1 MRAAALSPD
10 APSYASAARS
20 VAARVLKF
28 SAMRPAWRIASLSA
42 LALAT
47 LGGAVA
53 GDRLLAN
60 TSRTHENL
68 RLLTEVLEA
77 AQTSY
82 GREVTYR
89 DLVYAGIH
97 GMLRTLD
104 PHTTFLSAEANA
116 QMRERHQ
123 ASFFGL
129 GILVGQRN
137 GRLTVI
143 TPIEGTPASR
153 LGIRAG
159 DIIHLIEGEPT
170 SKMTVDEAVAK
181 LKGPKD
187 TEVHITILRAGFPEA
202 LEMTVVRAEIPQ
214 STVRYAYMLAPGTGY
229 ISVSDFSRSTGSE
242 VARAI
247 EELRGEGMDRLLLDL
262 RNNGGGLLDQA
273 IEVSEQFVDS
283 GDLVVETRGRVRDSM
298 QRFEAD
304 GRYAP
309 LDLPLVVL
317 VNAGTASASE
327 IVSGAIQDH
336 DVGLVVGT
344 PTWGKGLVQTV
355 FNLSYGAG
363 LALTTAK
370 YYTPSGRLIQR
381 DYHSFIDY
389 YARTDADET
398 DAGPAE
404 GAQRP
409 GEEFATDLGR
419 KVYGGGGITPDVK
432 VEPHELPPTLQF
444 LFARSAFFRFAVD
457 WANRHESVA
466 RDWRPDADVERQ
478 FATWLVDE
486 KLQTAAEAAAI
497 LADAGNRDVVLRQ
510 IRAEVLGAKY
520 GIEAAHQVLAEG
532 DTQIQSALSLFPRAA
547 TLLAQRKGLA
557 PLPAVQTAET
567 IRH

>member
-1 MRAAALSPD
+1 
-10 APSYASAARS
+10 
-20 VAARVLKF
+20 
-28 SAMRPAWRIASLSA
+28 MRPAWRIVSA
-42 LALAT
+42 VALVSAT

-53 GDRLLAN
+53 GNRLLAL
-60 TSRTHENL
+60 TSQTQDSL
-68 RLLTEVLEA
+68 RLLTEALEA
-77 AQTSY
+77 AHETY
-82 GREVTYR
+82 GRQVPYR

-104 PHTTFLSAEANA
+104 PHTGFLSAEANA

-170 SKMTVDEAVAK
+170 SKMTVDEAVSK
-181 LKGPKD
+181 LKGPKG
-187 TEVHITILRAGFPEA
+187 TEVHITILRAGFPEP

-214 STVRYAYMLAPGTGY
+214 TTVRYAYMIEPGTGY
-229 ISVSDFSRSTGSE
+229 ISVSDFARSTGAE

-247 EELRGEGMDRLLLDL
+247 DELRGQGMERLLFDL

-283 GDLVVETRGRVRDSM
+283 GDIVVETRGRIQDSI
-298 QRFEAD
+298 QRFAAD

-309 LDLPLVVL
+309 LDLPVVVL

-327 IVSGAIQDH
+327 IVAGAVQDH

-355 FNLSYGAG
+355 YNLSYGSG

-381 DYHSFIDY
+381 DYHSFLDY
-389 YARTDADET
+389 YARTDFDDEAE
-398 DAGPAE
+398 DQPA
-404 GAQRP
+404 AP
-409 GEEFATDLGR
+409 VGEEYRTDLGR
-419 KVYGGGGITPDVK
+419 TVYGGGGITPDVE
-432 VEPHELPPTLQF
+432 VRPNELPPALQY
-444 LFARSAFFRFAVD
+444 LFARSAFFRFAID

-466 RDWRPDADVERQ
+466 PDWSPDAEVEAE
-478 FATWLVDE
+478 FEAWLTRE
-486 KLQTAAEAAAI
+486 KLQTADEAAAL
-497 LADAGNRDVVLRQ
+497 LADEASRDVVLRQ

-520 GIEAAHQVLAEG
+520 GIEASHQVLARG
-532 DTQIQSALSLFPRAA
+532 DRQIQTALSLFSRAA

-557 PLPAVQTAET
+557 PTPEVQTAET
-567 IRH
+567 VRH

>member
-1 MRAAALSPD
+1 
-10 APSYASAARS
+10 
-20 VAARVLKF
+20 
-28 SAMRPAWRIASLSA
+28 MRPAWRIASLSA
-42 LALAT
+42 IAFAT
-47 LGGAVA
+47 LAGAVA
-53 GDRLLAN
+53 GDRLLARS
-60 TSRTHENL
+60 SRTHDNL

-77 AQTSY
+77 AQESY
-82 GREVTYR
+82 GREITYR
-89 DLVYAGIH
+89 DLVYAGIQ

-116 QMRERHQ
+116 QMREKHQ

-170 SKMTVDEAVAK
+170 SKMTVDEAVSK

-187 TEVHITILRAGFPEA
+187 TEVHITILRAGFPEP

-229 ISVSDFSRSTGSE
+229 ISVTDFSRSTGAE

-247 EELRGEGMDRLLLDL
+247 EALRRQGMERLLLDL

-273 IEVSEQFVDS
+273 IEVSEQFVES

-298 QRFEAD
+298 QRFQAD
-304 GRYAP
+304 GRYTP
-309 LDLPLVVL
+309 LQLPLVVL

-381 DYHSFIDY
+381 DYHSLIDY
-389 YARTDADET
+389 YARTDVD
-398 DAGPAE
+398 DVE
-404 GAQRP
+404 GEESDTARP
-409 GEEFATDLGR
+409 RGEEFATDLGR
-419 KVYGGGGITPDVK
+419 KVFGGGGITPDVE
-432 VEPHELPPTLQF
+432 VRPQELPPVLQF

-457 WANRHESVA
+457 WANRHESVE
-466 RDWRPDADVERQ
+466 RVWRPDAEVERQ
-478 FATWLVDE
+478 FEGWLVSE
-486 KLQTAAEAAAI
+486 KLQTAEEAAAI
-497 LADAGNRDVVLRQ
+497 FADDASRAVVMRQ
-510 IRAEVLGAKY
+510 IRAEVLGAKF

-532 DTQIQSALSLFPRAA
+532 DTQIQSALSLFPQAA
-547 TLLAQRKGLA
+547 TLLAQRKGMA
-557 PLPAVQTAET
+557 PLPGVQTAET
-567 IRH
+567 LRH